1 MGIILQLFIVC
12 SLCGMAFVGKLQGLQ
27 WLLPAFAAACAVADA
42 ILWLKRRANDKKL
55 QEQSDALFAEGTPAR
70 EGDATERAQYCF
82 NHLRDAEQIVAK
94 DAATIN
100 DMRTTIDDFK
110 TRLGKAEE
118 ERKSLHN
125 RSERGSMVLHKAHT
139 VCNNLSTDAR
149 ELASLVVGVS
159 KGVESQR
166 DHLTLAS
173 RAMEEVSQA
182 AFESSTR
189 VQELSES
196 AQRSSASAATG
207 EREVEGALSS
217 IENLKDIIVQL
228 KTAMAG
234 LGEKASNIGH
244 VMAVINEVADQ
255 TNLLALNAAI
265 EAARAGDAGRGFAVV
280 ADEVRKLAEKT
291 MGATK
296 EVEEAVHAIQNETQ
310 INVQTVEKAARL
322 SMDGAEQA
330 TRAGAFMGD
339 ILQAMNE
346 TADHLQTIAR
356 GVKEQSEQSVGTS
369 GTMGEIRQISEHTA
383 ASMETFIAALLSF
396 QSGMEE
402 LSIIIH
408 ALVTGDYEQATSDKF
423 VQWTTKLD
431 LNVPMVD
438 RQHRLLVDY
447 INELYTAMANNRTS
461 KDLQAILRKLR
472 DYTAT
477 HFADEEKLFTAT
489 AYLGAAEHIKI
500 HRKFV
505 GKLDEAEE
513 MLKSGT
519 ATVSMDLLT
528 FLKDWLV
535 QHIMGTDP
543 TYLPYLKKQDFEQDN
558 GH

>member
-1 MGIILQLFIVC
+1 
-12 SLCGMAFVGKLQGLQ
+12 
-27 WLLPAFAAACAVADA
+27 
-42 ILWLKRRANDKKL
+42 
-55 QEQSDALFAEGTPAR
+55 
-70 EGDATERAQYCF
+70 
-82 NHLRDAEQIVAK
+82 
-94 DAATIN
+94 
-100 DMRTTIDDFK
+100 
-110 TRLGKAEE
+110 
-118 ERKSLHN
+118 
-125 RSERGSMVLHKAHT
+125 
-139 VCNNLSTDAR
+139 
-149 ELASLVVGVS
+149 
-159 KGVESQR
+159 
-166 DHLTLAS
+166 
-173 RAMEEVSQA
+173 MEEVSQA

-310 INVQTVEKAARL
+310 INVQTVERAARL

>member
-1 MGIILQLFIVC
+1 MGIILQLFILC
-12 SLCGMAFVGKLQGLQ
+12 SLCGMAFMGKPQGLQ
-27 WLLPAFAAACAVADA
+27 WLLPAFAAACAVTDA
-42 ILWLKRRANDKKL
+42 LLWLKRRAGDKKL
-55 QEQSDALFAEGTPAR
+55 REQSDALFAEGAPAR
-70 EGDATERAQYCF
+70 EGDVAERAEYCF
-82 NHLRDAEQIVAK
+82 SHLHDAEQVVAE
-94 DAATIN
+94 DAEAIK
-100 DMRTTIDDFK
+100 DMRAMAEELK
-110 TRLGKAEE
+110 TRLASVDEE
-118 ERKSLHN
+118 KKKLHN
-125 RSERGSMVLHKAHT
+125 KSERGAMVLHKAHT
-139 VCNNLSTDAR
+139 VCSNLSTEVRD
-149 ELASLVVGVS
+149 LASLVVEVS

-166 DHLTLAS
+166 ASLTDTS

-217 IENLKDIIVQL
+217 IEKLKDIIVQL

-296 EVEEAVHAIQNETQ
+296 EVEEAVHAIQAETQ
-310 INVQTVEKAARL
+310 INVQTVDRAARL
-322 SMDGAEQA
+322 SVDGAEQA
-330 TRAGAFMGD
+330 ARAGAFMRD
-339 ILQAMNE
+339 ILHAMNE
-346 TADHLQTIAR
+346 TADHLQTIAK

-369 GTMGEIRQISEHTA
+369 GTMGEIRHISEQTA

-402 LSIIIH
+402 LDMTIN

-423 VQWTTKLD
+423 VQWTPKLD
-431 LNVPMVD
+431 LHVAMVD

-447 INELYTAMANNRTS
+447 INELYTAMAHNRTS
-461 KDLQAILRKLR
+461 EDLQAILRKLR

-489 AYLGAAEHIKI
+489 AYLGAAEHMKI

-505 GKLDEAEE
+505 AKLDEVEE
-513 MLKSGT
+513 QLKSGT

-543 TYLPYLKKQDFEQDN
+543 TYLPYLKKEDFEQDH
-558 GH
+558 GR

>member
-1 MGIILQLFIVC
+1 MGIILQLFILC
-12 SLCGMAFVGKLQGLQ
+12 SLCGMVFMEKPQGLQ

-42 ILWLKRRANDKKL
+42 LLWLKRRAGDKKL
-55 QEQSDALFAEGTPAR
+55 REQSDALFAEGAPPR
-70 EGDATERAQYCF
+70 EGDVAERAEYCF
-82 NHLRDAEQIVAK
+82 SHLHDAEQVVAE
-94 DAATIN
+94 DAEAIK
-100 DMRTTIDDFK
+100 DMRAMAEEFK
-110 TRLGKAEE
+110 TRLASVEE
-118 ERKSLHN
+118 EKKKLHN
-125 RSERGSMVLHKAHT
+125 KSERGAMVLHKAHT
-139 VCNNLSTDAR
+139 VCSNLSTEVRD
-149 ELASLVVGVS
+149 LASLVVEVS

-166 DHLTLAS
+166 ASLTDTS

-217 IENLKDIIVQL
+217 IEKLKDIIVQL

-296 EVEEAVHAIQNETQ
+296 EVEEAVHAIQAETQ
-310 INVQTVEKAARL
+310 INVQTVDRAARL
-322 SMDGAEQA
+322 SVDGAEQA
-330 TRAGAFMGD
+330 ARAGAFMRD
-339 ILQAMNE
+339 ILHAMNE
-346 TADHLQTIAR
+346 TADHLQTIAKS
-356 GVKEQSEQSVGTS
+356 VKEQSEQSVGTS
-369 GTMGEIRQISEHTA
+369 GTMGEIRHISEQTA

-402 LSIIIH
+402 LDMTIN

-423 VQWTTKLD
+423 VQWTPKLD
-431 LNVPMVD
+431 LHVAMVD

-447 INELYTAMANNRTS
+447 INELYTAMAHNRTS
-461 KDLQAILRKLR
+461 EDLQAILRKLR

-489 AYLGAAEHIKI
+489 AYLGAAEHMKI

-505 GKLDEAEE
+505 AKLDEVEE
-513 MLKSGT
+513 QLKSGT

-543 TYLPYLKKQDFEQDN
+543 TYLPYLKKEDFEQDH
-558 GH
+558 GR

>member
-1 MGIILQLFIVC
+1 MGIILQLFIIC
-12 SLCGMAFVGKLQGLQ
+12 SLCGMAFVGKLQGLL

-42 ILWLKRRANDKKL
+42 FLWLKRRADDKRL
-55 QEQSDALFAEGTPAR
+55 QEQSDALFAEGTAAR
-70 EGDATERAQYCF
+70 EGDVAERAQYCF
-82 NHLRDAEQIVAK
+82 SHLRDAEQVVAE
-94 DAATIN
+94 DAATIK
-100 DMRTTIDDFK
+100 DLQAMIDDFK
-110 TRLGKAEE
+110 ARLARTEE
-118 ERKSLHN
+118 EKKSLHSK
-125 RSERGSMVLHKAHT
+125 SERGSMVLHKAHT
-139 VCNNLSTDAR
+139 VCNNLSSDAR
-149 ELASLVVGVS
+149 ELANLVVGVS

-166 DHLTLAS
+166 DNLTSAS
-173 RAMEEVSQA
+173 RVMEEVSQA

-217 IENLKDIIVQL
+217 IEKLKDIIVQL

-296 EVEEAVHAIQNETQ
+296 EVEEAVRAIQDETQ
-310 INVQTVEKAARL
+310 INVQTVEIAARL

-330 TRAGAFMGD
+330 SRAGAFMGD

-346 TADHLQTIAR
+346 TATHLQTIAR
-356 GVKEQSEQSVGTS
+356 GVKDQSEQSVGTS

-383 ASMETFIAALLSF
+383 VSMETFIAALLSF

-402 LSIIIH
+402 LSIIIN

-447 INELYTAMANNRTS
+447 INELYTAMAHNRTS
-461 KDLQAILRKLR
+461 EDLRAILRKLR

-489 AYLGAAEHIKI
+489 AYLGATEHIKI

-505 GKLDEAEE
+505 AKLDEAEE

-543 TYLPYLKKQDFEQDN
+543 TYLPYLKKQDFEEDH

>member
-1 MGIILQLFIVC
+1 MGIILQLFILC
-12 SLCGMAFVGKLQGLQ
+12 SLAGMAFMGALHGLQ
-27 WLLPAFAAACAVADA
+27 WLLPVFAAACAVADA
-42 ILWLKRRANDKKL
+42 LLWLKRRTEDKKL
-55 QEQSDALFAEGTPAR
+55 REQSDALFVDGAAAR
-70 EGDATERAQYCF
+70 EGDVTERAGYCF
-82 NHLRDAEQIVAK
+82 SHLHDAEQAVAE
-94 DAATIN
+94 DAAAIKHMNATA
-100 DMRTTIDDFK
+100 DELK
-110 TRLGKAEE
+110 ARLAAVEE
-118 ERKSLHN
+118 EKKNLHN
-125 RSERGSMVLHKAHT
+125 KSERGAMVLHKAHS
-139 VCNNLSTDAR
+139 VCSNLSSDVRGLT
-149 ELASLVVGVS
+149 SLVVEVS

-166 DHLTLAS
+166 DSLTES
-173 RAMEEVSQA
+173 SQAMEKVSQA
-182 AFESSTR
+182 AFQSSTR

-217 IENLKDIIVQL
+217 IEKLKDIIVQL
-228 KTAMAG
+228 KAAMAG

-244 VMAVINEVADQ
+244 VMNVINEVADQ

-296 EVEEAVHAIQNETQ
+296 EVEEAVRAIQDETQ
-310 INVQTVEKAARL
+310 INVQTVDRAARL

-330 TRAGAFMGD
+330 ARAGAFMRD
-339 ILQAMNE
+339 ILHAMNE
-346 TADHLQTIAR
+346 TAAHLQSIAQ
-356 GVKEQSEQSVGTS
+356 GVKDQSEQSIGTS
-369 GTMGEIRQISEHTA
+369 ETMGEIRRISEQTVA
-383 ASMETFIAALLSF
+383 GMETFIAALMSF

-402 LSIIIH
+402 LDMTIN
-408 ALVTGDYEQATSDKF
+408 ALVSGDYEQATSDKF
-423 VQWTTKLD
+423 VQWTPKLD
-431 LNVPMVD
+431 LHVAMVD

-447 INELYTAMANNRTS
+447 INELYTAMAHNRTTEE
-461 KDLQAILRKLR
+461 LQAILRKLR

-489 AYLGAAEHIKI
+489 AYLGAAEHMKI

-505 GKLDEAEE
+505 AKLDEVEE
-513 MLKSGT
+513 QLKSGT

-543 TYLPYLKKQDFEQDN
+543 TYLPYLKKEDFEQDH
-558 GH
+558 GR

>member
-1 MGIILQLFIVC
+1 
-12 SLCGMAFVGKLQGLQ
+12 MAE
-27 WLLPAFAAACAVADA
+27 A
-42 ILWLKRRANDKKL
+42 
-55 QEQSDALFAEGTPAR
+55 
-70 EGDATERAQYCF
+70 
-82 NHLRDAEQIVAK
+82 
-94 DAATIN
+94 
-100 DMRTTIDDFK
+100 FK
-110 TRLGKAEE
+110 TRLASVEE
-118 ERKSLHN
+118 EKKKLHN
-125 RSERGSMVLHKAHT
+125 KSERGAMVLHKAHT
-139 VCNNLSTDAR
+139 VCSNLSTEVRD
-149 ELASLVVGVS
+149 LASLVVEVS

-166 DHLTLAS
+166 ASLTDTS

-217 IENLKDIIVQL
+217 IEKLKDIIVQL

-296 EVEEAVHAIQNETQ
+296 EVEEAVHAIQAETQ
-310 INVQTVEKAARL
+310 INVQTVDRAARL
-322 SMDGAEQA
+322 SVDGAEQA
-330 TRAGAFMGD
+330 ARAGAFMRD
-339 ILQAMNE
+339 ILHAMNE
-346 TADHLQTIAR
+346 TADHLQTIAKS
-356 GVKEQSEQSVGTS
+356 VKEQSEQSVGTS
-369 GTMGEIRQISEHTA
+369 GTMGEIRHISEQTA

-402 LSIIIH
+402 LDMTIN

-423 VQWTTKLD
+423 VQWTPKLD
-431 LNVPMVD
+431 LHVAMVD

-447 INELYTAMANNRTS
+447 INELYTAMAHNRTS
-461 KDLQAILRKLR
+461 EDLQAILRKLR

-489 AYLGAAEHIKI
+489 AYLGAAEHMKI

-505 GKLDEAEE
+505 AKLDEVEE
-513 MLKSGT
+513 QLKSGT
-519 ATVSMDLLT
+519 AT

-543 TYLPYLKKQDFEQDN
+543 TYLPYLKKEDFEQDH
-558 GH
+558 GR

>member
-1 MGIILQLFIVC
+1 MGIILQLFILC
-12 SLCGMAFVGKLQGLQ
+12 SLAGMAFMGALHGLQ
-27 WLLPAFAAACAVADA
+27 WLLPVFAAVCAVADA
-42 ILWLKRRANDKKL
+42 LLWLKRRAEDKKL
-55 QEQSDALFAEGTPAR
+55 RDQSDALFVDGAAAR
-70 EGDATERAQYCF
+70 EGDVAERAGYCF
-82 NHLRDAEQIVAK
+82 SHLHDAEQAVAE
-94 DAATIN
+94 DAAAIKHMNATA
-100 DMRTTIDDFK
+100 DELK
-110 TRLGKAEE
+110 ARLAAVEE
-118 ERKSLHN
+118 EKKNLHN
-125 RSERGSMVLHKAHT
+125 KSERGAMVLHKAHS
-139 VCNNLSTDAR
+139 VCSNLSSDVRGLTN
-149 ELASLVVGVS
+149 LVVEVS

-166 DHLTLAS
+166 DSLTES
-173 RAMEEVSQA
+173 SQAMEKVSQA

-217 IENLKDIIVQL
+217 IEKLKDIIVQL
-228 KTAMAG
+228 KAAMAG

-244 VMAVINEVADQ
+244 VMNVINEVADQ

-296 EVEEAVHAIQNETQ
+296 EVEEAVRAIQDETQ
-310 INVQTVEKAARL
+310 LNVQTVDRAARL

-330 TRAGAFMGD
+330 ARAGAFMRD
-339 ILQAMNE
+339 ILHAMNE
-346 TADHLQTIAR
+346 TAAHLQSIAQ
-356 GVKEQSEQSVGTS
+356 GVKDQSEQSIGTS
-369 GTMGEIRQISEHTA
+369 ETMGEIRRISEQTVA
-383 ASMETFIAALLSF
+383 GMETFIAALMSF

-402 LSIIIH
+402 LDMTIN
-408 ALVTGDYEQATSDKF
+408 ALVSGDYEQATSDKF
-423 VQWTTKLD
+423 VQWTPKLD
-431 LNVPMVD
+431 LHVAMVD

-447 INELYTAMANNRTS
+447 INELYTAMAHNRTTEE
-461 KDLQAILRKLR
+461 LQVILRKLR

-489 AYLGAAEHIKI
+489 AYLGAAEHMKI

-505 GKLDEAEE
+505 AKLDEVEE
-513 MLKSGT
+513 QLKSGT

-543 TYLPYLKKQDFEQDN
+543 TYLPYLKKEDFEQDH
-558 GH
+558 GR